1 MFCLVYINYVNFD
14 VVFFFFLPLHQK
26 IKRRCMK
33 VESFEFKGITIFLLF
48 PHLSIKK
55 IGEIKMPKRKGDK
68 KIILF
73 VNESPLISFSLVKK
87 QFGETFANKHV
98 HVAFANKAKLSR
110 INVLWTIFLYKGCL
124 MKWQYLY

>member
-1 MFCLVYINYVNFD
+1 
-14 VVFFFFLPLHQK
+14 
-26 IKRRCMK
+26 MK

-68 KIILF
+68 KIKLF

-87 QFGETFANKHV
+87 
-98 HVAFANKAKLSR
+98 
-110 INVLWTIFLYKGCL
+110 TIRRNFRE
-124 MKWQYLY
+124 